1 MSCLASFLLIL
12 AGLVLFGL
20 LFGPFIG
27 VGLGLVI
34 SWGLLR
40 QAWREAKGKED
51 QLGESDV

>member
-27 VGLGLVI
+27 VGLGLAV
-34 SWGLLR
+34 SWGVLR
-40 QAWREAKGKED
+40 QAWREAKEKED
-51 QLGESDV
+51 QVRESDV